1 MNRRIHPFFI
11 LILILMGI
19 GIVVRMMA
27 NPFELIVAIVI
38 FGGIFVLWKYPPAR
52 WRKTKMRKPTP
63 PSSGKRTKEKRKN
76 IPFRVIQGNK
86 RDDDDPPEKPY
97 TYH

>member
-1 MNRRIHPFFI
+1 MKRRIHPL
-11 LILILMGI
+11 LILILVLMAI
-19 GIVVRMMA
+19 GIFSTMMS
-27 NPFELIVAIVI
+27 NPFNLIIAIVI
-38 FGGIFVLWKYPPAR
+38 FGGIFVLYKYPPAR
-52 WRKTKMRKPTP
+52 WRKSKQRKPSP
-63 PSSGKRTKEKRKN
+63 SSSGKKTKEKRKN